1 MSYYELPAEGRGYYL
16 FAHRP
21 ILYGAAHFHSALEF
35 VFVEK
40 GCAEVNLD
48 GECRL
53 LSTGQ
58 ACFADSFCVH
68 SYRDAG
74 SLVYVLLGD
83 KSYFENFF
91 GAKSGRTFPKF
102 FSFSD
107 YALLETLLTLCGAE
121 REKDNAHMVFRGA
134 TDILL
139 GNLAESVPMEEKR
152 EDKRSTL
159 VCEILRYAQANARGD
174 LSLTVLSRRFGY
186 SREHLS
192 RLLHTYLRE
201 NWNHY
206 VNRLRALQA
215 ERLLQENI
223 DKNVLEIAY
232 ECGFESANT
241 FYRAYKKEFGKS
253 PRLSSFKKQIN
264 I

>member
-16 FAHRP
+16 FEHRP
-21 ILYGAAHFHSALEF
+21 ILYGAAHFHGALEF

-40 GCAEVNLD
+40 GFAEVNLD
-48 GECRL
+48 GERRM
-53 LSTGQ
+53 LSSGE

-74 SLVYVLLGD
+74 SLVYVMLGD
-83 KSYFENFF
+83 KSYFEDFF
-91 GAKSGRTFPKF
+91 GTRSGRTFPKF

-107 YALLETLLTLCGAE
+107 YGLLETLLSLCRAE
-121 REKDNAHMVFRGA
+121 KEKENARMVFRGA
-134 TDILL
+134 AEILL
-139 GNLAESVPMEEKR
+139 GNLAECVPMEKKR
-152 EDKRSTL
+152 KDKRSAL
-159 VCEILRYAQANARGD
+159 VCEILRFAQANAEWD
-174 LSLTVLSRRFGY
+174 LSLTVLSQRFGY

-192 RLLHTYLRE
+192 RILHTYLRE
-201 NWNHY
+201 NWNSY
-206 VNRLRALQA
+206 VNRLRVVKA
-215 ERLLQENI
+215 ERLLKESV

-241 FYRAYKKEFGKS
+241 FYRAYKKEFGES
-253 PRLSSFKKQIN
+253 PRLSSFRNQLN